1 MKVKYIVVLNWI
13 RREIFRNLGGIQV
26 GIQDCEEV
34 ALKVKQ
40 QTR

>member
-1 MKVKYIVVLNWI
+1 MRMKYIVVLNWI

-26 GIQDCEEV
+26 GIQDYKEV